1 MIKALILIDYSTE
14 FSRRFLNGLIQ
25 WAHEVGEWTFYRLP
39 PYYESIY
46 REEEV
51 IEWANKWDANVIIAQ
66 WNYMGIELLK
76 KLQRPVFLQNYEEE
90 GKVFSNIIGDYVGTG
105 VMAAKFFIQRR
116 YKNFA
121 FYGNKGYIWSA
132 ERAQG
137 FMNEIK
143 KKQENYYY
151 FESEDLNHKQWG
163 HSHIE
168 LENWLISLPKPIA
181 IFACDDSFAIQI
193 AEICKLN
200 NIHIPDEVALL
211 GVDNDML
218 TCNLSDPPISSIVL
232 DSESGGYRLGK
243 KIQEVLTEKKCDL
256 FNITINPLCIELRKS
271 TEKYLLKDGYILKVI
286 KYIQENFKS
295 KIDVDVLTKL
305 VPLSRR
311 SLEIRFRQEM
321 GMPIYQFIID
331 LRIEYFT
338 LLLMTT
344 DLPIPDIVFKSGF
357 NDYSNVIR
365 IFKKMKGC
373 TPKEYRNKS
382 GCCRVID

>member
-25 WAHEVGEWTFYRLP
+25 WTHEVGGWSFYRLP

-46 REEEV
+46 GEEEV
-51 IEWANKWDANVIIAQ
+51 LEWAKKWKANVIIAQ

-76 KLQRPVFLQNYEEE
+76 KLQIPVFLQNYKEE
-90 GKVFSNIIGDYVGTG
+90 GKVFSNIIGDYIGTG

-116 YKNFA
+116 YTNFG

-132 ERAQG
+132 ERARG
-137 FMNEIK
+137 FMSEIEK
-143 KKQENYYY
+143 SGGRYFY
-151 FESEDLNHKQWG
+151 FEGEDLNHRQWG
-163 HSHIE
+163 DSHTE
-168 LENWLISLPKPIA
+168 LENWLVSLPKPIA

-211 GVDNDML
+211 GVDNDL
-218 TCNLSDPPISSIVL
+218 LICNITDPPISSIVL
-232 DSESGGYRLGK
+232 DIERGGYKLGK
-243 KIQEVLTEKKCDL
+243 KIQEILTNDNYNL
-256 FNITINPLCIELRKS
+256 FNISVNPLGIELRKS
-271 TEKYLLKDGYILKVI
+271 TEKYLLKDEYILKVI
-286 KYIQENFKS
+286 KYIQDNFKS
-295 KIDVDVLTKL
+295 KIDVDILTEL
-305 VPLSRR
+305 IPLSRR
-311 SLEIRFRQEM
+311 SLEIRFRKEM
-321 GMPIYQFIID
+321 GISIYQFILD

-357 NDYSNVIR
+357 NDYSNIIR
-365 IFKKMKGC
+365 IFKKIKGC
-373 TPKEYRNKS
+373 TPKQYRSKS
-382 GCCRVID
+382 ESGKVID